1 MRLAILG
8 PLAALVVAPT
18 LAQTSSDPIDAFLR
32 AADKADTEAMEAAMD
47 PDRGLSSKKLFRKI
61 EGCYLEDIRSGPS
74 SQWVAVW
81 LCAEGE
87 DKSRTILL
95 DVSETENGALV
106 EIAGERKNDYAAPE
120 RQGSLFG
127 KAGS

>member
-1 MRLAILG
+1 
-8 PLAALVVAPT
+8 
-18 LAQTSSDPIDAFLR
+18 
-32 AADKADTEAMEAAMD
+32 MEAAMD
-47 PDRGLSSKKLFRKI
+47 PDRGVSAKKLFRKI

-87 DKSRTILL
+87 DKSRSVLL
-95 DVSETENGALV
+95 DVSETQSGAVV
-106 EIAGERKNDYAAPE
+106 EIAAERKNDYAAPA